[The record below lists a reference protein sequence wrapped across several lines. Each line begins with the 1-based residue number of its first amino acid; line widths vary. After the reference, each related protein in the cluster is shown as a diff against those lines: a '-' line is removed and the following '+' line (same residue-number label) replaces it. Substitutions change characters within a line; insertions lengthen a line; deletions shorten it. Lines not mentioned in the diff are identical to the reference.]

1 MAPHVIWFL
10 KASLAWLGVGVTMG
24 LAMAI
29 EPSMAVYRP
38 AHFHMLFLG
47 FVTMMIA
54 GVGYH
59 IIPRFAA
66 THLHAP
72 KLPPIHFFLANVG
85 LALLV
90 TGFVVRVHARTPGV
104 VLLAVGG
111 TLSAAGA
118 YALAWNLWRTLDHA
132 VGRPTRLPAVTSRTI
147 PLATRAMQE
156 HVAERG

>member
-1 MAPHVIWFL
+1 MAPHVIWFI
-10 KASLAWLGVGVTMG
+10 KASLAWLALGVTMG

-29 EPSMAVYRP
+29 QPAMAVYRP

-54 GVGYH
+54 GVAYH

-66 THLHAP
+66 AQLHAP

-90 TGFVVRVHARTPGV
+90 AGFVVRIHERTPGV
-104 VLLAVGG
+104 VLLAIGG

-118 YALAWNLWRTLDHA
+118 YALTWNLWRTLDHA
-132 VGRPTRLPAVTSRTI
+132 AIRPVMLSPTRSILRSE
-147 PLATRAMQE
+147 RAAGQ
-156 HVAERG
+156 